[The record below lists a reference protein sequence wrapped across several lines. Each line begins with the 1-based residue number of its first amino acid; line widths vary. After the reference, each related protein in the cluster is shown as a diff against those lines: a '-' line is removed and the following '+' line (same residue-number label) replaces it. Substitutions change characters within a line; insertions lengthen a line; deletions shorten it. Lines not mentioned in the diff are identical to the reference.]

1 MYLFIPN
8 PINLIIFQSQQIQYS
23 SYMSVPL
30 DRLYNFLHSLVDH
43 DITIYRFWPHG
54 SKKLEDLLSLAPHAD
69 WSKEMTTPHMIFH
82 DQEPLNF
89 NLWTRYDFVQLWHWY
104 ADKFQLNPLY
114 SEIENINFQ
123 ISLHLVGL
131 VHSNLYDYVLLV
143 HSEKNS
149 REVDTYFQHG
159 FLPVYYW
166 SHAVIAADWFRYA
179 SHDPVLQYD
188 TNTFAQDFL
197 IYNRA
202 WSGTREYRLA
212 FADLLIQAGLVKYCH
227 TSFAPVDSDM
237 HYSQHKFANPNLAI
251 TRTDLE
257 TLLPPNTH
265 NANASA
271 DYNNQDYAQTGME
284 IVLETLFD
292 DSRLHLTEKALRPI
306 ACGKPFMLVAT
317 PGSLEY
323 LRSYGFETFGDLI
336 DESYDLETDP
346 AARLTAVVL
355 EMNRISALNPSDKIV
370 LWNQLHKIA
379 ERNKQRFFSAE
390 WQDSIVQEYVDNM
403 NQAMITM
410 NQHCTGKIWKQFQE
424 LKRTIGIVSIRSQEE
439 IDHALNY
446 LALKNS
452 SSPGVGQ

>member
-1 MYLFIPN
+1 
-8 PINLIIFQSQQIQYS
+8 
-23 SYMSVPL
+23 
-30 DRLYNFLHSLVDH
+30 
-43 DITIYRFWPHG
+43 
-54 SKKLEDLLSLAPHAD
+54 
-69 WSKEMTTPHMIFH
+69 
-82 DQEPLNF
+82 
-89 NLWTRYDFVQLWHWY
+89 
-104 ADKFQLNPLY
+104 
-114 SEIENINFQ
+114 
-123 ISLHLVGL
+123 
-131 VHSNLYDYVLLV
+131 V

-149 REVDTYFQHG
+149 SEADIYLQHG

-179 SHDPVLQYD
+179 AHDPVLQY
-188 TNTFAQDFL
+188 NTATFMQDFL

-212 FADLLIQAGLVKYCH
+212 FADQLIKAGLVEYCR

-237 HYSQHKFANPNLAI
+237 HYSQHKFENSNLAI
-251 TRTDLE
+251 TNANLE
-257 TLLPPNTH
+257 TVLPANTH
-265 NANASA
+265 NSHASA

-317 PGSLEY
+317 TGSLEY

-346 AARLTAVVL
+346 VARLAAVIQ
-355 EMNRISALNPSDKIV
+355 EITRIAAMCPADKII

-379 ERNKQRFFSAE
+379 ERNKQRFFSAA
-390 WQDSIVQEYVDNM
+390 WQASIVQEYVDNM
-403 NQAMITM
+403 NQAIITV
-410 NQHCTGKIWKQFQE
+410 NQHCTGKHWKKFQE
-424 LKRTIGIVSIRSQEE
+424 LDRILGINDTRSQKE
-439 IDHALNY
+439 IDQVLNY

-452 SSPGVGQ
+452 SGPVVG

>member
-1 MYLFIPN
+1 
-8 PINLIIFQSQQIQYS
+8 
-23 SYMSVPL
+23 MSVPL
-30 DRLYNFLHSLVDH
+30 DRLYNFLHDVVNH

-54 SKKLEDLLSLAPHAD
+54 SKKLEDLTPLYSYVD
-69 WSKEMTTPHMIFH
+69 WSKMMTRPPTIFH

-89 NLWTRYDFVQLWHWY
+89 CYWNLDDFARLCV
-104 ADKFQLNPLY
+104 DKHQSNSLY
-114 SEIENINFQ
+114 LEDKYIEYQ
-123 ISLHLVGL
+123 KSRHLKGSI
-131 VHSNLYDYVLLV
+131 HTSLYDYVLLV

-149 REVDTYFQHG
+149 SEADIYLQHG

-179 SHDPVLQYD
+179 AHDPVLQY
-188 TNTFAQDFL
+188 NTATFMQDFL

-212 FADLLIQAGLVKYCH
+212 FADQLIKAGLVEYCR

-237 HYSQHKFANPNLAI
+237 HYSQHKFENSNLAI
-251 TRTDLE
+251 TNANLE
-257 TLLPPNTH
+257 TVLPANTH
-265 NANASA
+265 NSHASA

-317 PGSLEY
+317 TGSLEY

-346 AARLTAVVL
+346 VARLAAVIQ
-355 EMNRISALNPSDKIV
+355 EITRIAAMCPADKII

-379 ERNKQRFFSAE
+379 ERNKQRFFSAA
-390 WQDSIVQEYVDNM
+390 WQASIVQEYVDNM
-403 NQAMITM
+403 NQAIITV
-410 NQHCTGKIWKQFQE
+410 NQHCTGKHWKKFQE
-424 LKRTIGIVSIRSQEE
+424 LDRILGINDTRSQKE
-439 IDHALNY
+439 IDQVLNY

-452 SSPGVGQ
+452 SGPVVG

>member
-1 MYLFIPN
+1 
-8 PINLIIFQSQQIQYS
+8 
-23 SYMSVPL
+23 MSVPL

-54 SKKLEDLLSLAPHAD
+54 SKKLEDLSSLTPMTS
-69 WSKEMTTPHMIFH
+69 WVNEMTRAHAIFH

-89 NLWTRYDFVQLWHWY
+89 DYWTLDDFAKQNAIDARSNPMLNTPEYFNYQVPLRLRGLIYD
-104 ADKFQLNPLY
+104 
-114 SEIENINFQ
+114 
-123 ISLHLVGL
+123 
-131 VHSNLYDYVLLV
+131 NLYDYVLLV

-149 REVDTYFQHG
+149 KEVDTYSQHG

-179 SHDPVLQYD
+179 VHDPVLKYN
-188 TNTFAQDFL
+188 TNNFAQDFL

-212 FADLLIQAGLVKYCH
+212 FAEQLIQAGLIPHCC

-237 HYSQHKFANPNLAI
+237 HYSQHKFVNPNLAI
-251 TRTDLE
+251 TRSSLE
-257 TLLPPNTH
+257 TVLPQNTH
-265 NANASA
+265 DSVASA

-292 DSRLHLTEKALRPI
+292 DCRWHLTEKALRPI

-317 PGSLEY
+317 AGSLKY
-323 LRSYGFETFGDLI
+323 LRSYGFETFDDFI

-346 AARLTAVVL
+346 VARLTAVIR
-355 EMNRISALNPSDKIV
+355 EMTRISALSASDKIV
-370 LWNQLHKIA
+370 LWHRLHLIA

-390 WQDSIVQEYVDNM
+390 WQSSIVQEYVDNT
-403 NQAMITM
+403 NHAMITM
-410 NQHCTGKIWKQFQE
+410 NQNCTGKIWKQW
-424 LKRTIGIVSIRSQEE
+424 LDIDRINGIPSTQSQET
-439 IDHALNY
+439 IDQMLSY
-446 LALKNS
+446 LDSK
-452 SSPGVGQ
+452 PGSVPG